1 MNYKI
6 SHPNK
11 IINCEINLPASKSIS
26 NRLLIIQALSNKTIT
41 IENISKSE
49 DTINL
54 KKGIFASNKNID
66 INHSGTAFRFL
77 TSYLSSIK
85 DKEYL
90 LTGSKRIQE
99 RPIKELVD
107 ILVQMGANINYIN
120 KKGFAPLKIKGRTL
134 KGGSYQI
141 SGKISSQFI
150 TSLLLIAPTLE
161 NGIKLQ
167 IDGSLVSAPYV
178 YMTLKIMKEFGVE
191 SEWKDNTICIKK
203 QCYLSKVTSVE
214 SDWSAAS
221 FWFQIAALSSNC
233 NIILNGLNDRSIQGD
248 KKCRYFFDRL
258 GVSSKFLNK
267 SLVLTKNKKV
277 YSNLNYNLVKY
288 PDLFQPL
295 ACTHF
300 AKNIKA
306 KFSGTDSLKIKESN
320 RLQVVADE
328 LQKLNTNKSI
338 DTYNDHRMA
347 MSFAPLCLSYGE
359 LQINNIEVVKKS
371 YPNFWID
378 LKKAGFKISPV
389 ID

>member
-85 DKEYL
+85 DKEYI
-90 LTGSKRIQE
+90 LTGSKRIQQ

-134 KGGSYQI
+134 RGGSYQI

-191 SEWKDNTICIKK
+191 SEWKDNTICIEK
-203 QCYLSKVTSVE
+203 QCYLSM
-214 SDWSAAS
+214 
-221 FWFQIAALSSNC
+221 I
-233 NIILNGLNDRSIQGD
+233 
-248 KKCRYFFDRL
+248 
-258 GVSSKFLNK
+258 
-267 SLVLTKNKKV
+267 KKV
-277 YSNLNYNLVKY
+277 KR
-288 PDLFQPL
+288 LF
-295 ACTHF
+295 F
-300 AKNIKA
+300 
-306 KFSGTDSLKIKESN
+306 
-320 RLQVVADE
+320 
-328 LQKLNTNKSI
+328 
-338 DTYNDHRMA
+338 
-347 MSFAPLCLSYGE
+347 
-359 LQINNIEVVKKS
+359 
-371 YPNFWID
+371 
-378 LKKAGFKISPV
+378 
-389 ID
+389 

>member
-6 SHPNK
+6 SHPNN
-11 IINCEINLPASKSIS
+11 IINCEINLPSSKSIS
-26 NRLLIIQALSNKTIT
+26 NRLLIIKALSNKAIT
-41 IENISKSE
+41 INDISNSE

-54 KKGIFASNKNID
+54 KKGIYSTSKNID

-85 DKEYL
+85 NKEYI
-90 LTGSKRIQE
+90 LTGSKRIQQ

-107 ILVQMGANINYIN
+107 ILDQMGANINYMD
-120 KKGFAPLKIKGRTL
+120 KKGFAPLKIKGRKL

-150 TSLLLIAPTLE
+150 TSILLIAPTLD

-167 IDGSLVSAPYV
+167 IDSSLVSAPYV

-191 SEWKDNTICIKK
+191 SEWKDNTIHIKK
-203 QCYLSKVTSVE
+203 QCYQSKVTFVE

-233 NIILNGLNDRSIQGD
+233 NIILNGLEERSIQGD
-248 KKCRYFFDRL
+248 KKCKYFFDKL

-267 SLVLTKNKKV
+267 SLILTKNKKV
-277 YSNLNYNLVKY
+277 DANLNYDLIKY

-320 RLQVVADE
+320 RLQAVRNE
-328 LQKLNTNKSI
+328 LQKLNTNKII

-347 MSFAPLCLSYGE
+347 MSFAPLCLSHGE
-359 LQINNIEVVKKS
+359 IQINNIEVVKKS
-371 YPNFWID
+371 YPKFWID
-378 LKKAGFKISPV
+378 LKKAGFKISPI